1 MPEVILAS
9 GSPRRKELIS
19 SLGWKFNVVVPE
31 IDEIIG
37 DELPREAAER
47 LAREKGSS
55 VAAAFTDS
63 LVIAA
68 DTIVVIEDR
77 VLGKP
82 ESPEEALTMLQLL
95 NNRTHEVIT
104 GLCLCYKD
112 RISVSS
118 ETTQVSFRNMELPE
132 LEAYIATGEG
142 EDKAGAYAIQGKG
155 ALLVERIEGC
165 YFNVVG
171 LPLHR
176 MSIMLQNM
184 GIDLALQWR

>member
-19 SLGWKFNVVVPE
+19 SLGWKFKVVVPE

-37 DELPREAAER
+37 YELPREAAER

-55 VAAAFTDS
+55 VAAGFADS

-68 DTIVVIEDR
+68 DTIVVTDGRI
-77 VLGKP
+77 LGKP
-82 ESPEEALTMLQLL
+82 ETPEHALKMLQLL

-104 GLCLCYKD
+104 GLCLCYKG

-118 ETTQVSFRNMELPE
+118 EITQVSFRNMELSE

-155 ALLVERIEGC
+155 ALLVERVCGC

-171 LPLHR
+171 LPLNR
-176 MSIMLQNM
+176 MSIMMQNM
-184 GIDLALQWR
+184 GIDLSLQWR

>member
-118 ETTQVSFRNMELPE
+118 ETTRVSFRNMELPE